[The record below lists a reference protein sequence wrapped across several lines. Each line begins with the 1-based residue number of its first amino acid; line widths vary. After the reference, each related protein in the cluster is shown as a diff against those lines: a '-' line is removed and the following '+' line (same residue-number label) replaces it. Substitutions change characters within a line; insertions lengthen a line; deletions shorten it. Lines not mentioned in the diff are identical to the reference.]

1 MKVLI
6 EARKSLVSF
15 TQYHRVQDGSVVR
28 CMHCG
33 NVWTGELHG
42 HRRLYR
48 SDPKE
53 PPIHKDGCPVLEAS
67 KVIKSIDAALKKA
80 ATPQSDELRK
90 VAKIFIEA
98 PGDANFDLLANEL
111 ESFK

>member
-6 EARKSLVSF
+6 DARKSLVAF
-15 TQYHRVQDGSVVR
+15 TQYHREQDGGVIR

-48 SDPKE
+48 SDPPE
-53 PPIHKDGCPVLEAS
+53 PPIHKEGCPIPEAS
-67 KVIKSIDAALKKA
+67 KVIKAIDAVLKKKKTTA
-80 ATPQSDELRK
+80 
-90 VAKIFIEA
+90 
-98 PGDANFDLLANEL
+98 
-111 ESFK
+111 